1 MEELNLIITSSLV
14 SMGVGLY
21 IHVPFCRTRCH
32 FCAFYLQIHREDRAQ
47 AYLQSL
53 HREIRLHA
61 AQKTTASRPLGTVYM
76 GGGTPTTLTS
86 DQLSNVLAWVRTY
99 FGVEEDA
106 ELTLEA
112 HPDTVTGEELERLA
126 EAGFN
131 RISFGLESMDD
142 EELRR
147 IGRSPDARRIHVAV
161 QRAREAGFVN
171 FNLDL
176 IYGLPGQS
184 LDSWRST
191 LNQTIALD
199 PTHVSCYALTVEQ
212 KTRLRVDLVRGTA
225 NEPDPVLQ
233 NDMEDEAEDRL
244 ARAGFKRYEISNYCR
259 PGFAC
264 RHNLRYWTNGDYLGL
279 GPSAQ
284 SYLNG
289 RRFGNVEE
297 LAAYH
302 HALDSGR
309 LPILESEQLNPERER
324 REALVFGLRLTDGID
339 LRTLGAGPPPAD
351 MERALNHLIDRGLLE
366 AAAGRIRLTA
376 VGRRFADSVAVELL

>member
-1 MEELNLIITSSLV
+1 MILKISRV

-32 FCAFYLQIHREDRAQ
+32 FCAFYLQIHREDRAE

-53 HREIRLHA
+53 EREIHLHA
-61 AQKTTASRPLGTVYM
+61 ARNTTGSRPLGTVYL

-86 DQLSNVLAWVRTY
+86 EQLSNVLAWVRSY

-161 QRAREAGFVN
+161 QLAREAGFVN
-171 FNLDL
+171 LNLDL

-191 LNQTIALD
+191 LDQTIALD
-199 PTHVSCYALTVEQ
+199 PTHVSCYALTVEEG
-212 KTRLRVDLVRGTA
+212 TRLHVDLVRGTA

-233 NDMEDEAEDRL
+233 NAMEDEAEDRL
-244 ARAGFKRYEISNYCR
+244 ARGGYERYEISNYCR
-259 PGFAC
+259 PGFPC
-264 RHNLRYWTNGDYLGL
+264 RHNLRYWMNEDYLGL

-284 SYLNG
+284 SYVNG
-289 RRFGNVEE
+289 RRFGNVDD
-297 LAAYH
+297 LAVYH
-302 HALDSGR
+302 DALESGR
-309 LPILESEQLNPERER
+309 LPILQDEQLNSERQR

-339 LRTLGAGPPPAD
+339 LMTLGAGPHPAD
-351 MERALNHLIDRGLLE
+351 VERALTHLIDRGLVE
-366 AAAGRIRLTA
+366 EAAGRIRLTA

>member
-1 MEELNLIITSSLV
+1 MILKISRV

-32 FCAFYLQIHREDRAQ
+32 FCAFYLQIHREDRAE

-53 HREIRLHA
+53 EREIHLHA
-61 AQKTTASRPLGTVYM
+61 ARNTTGSRPLGTVYL

-86 DQLSNVLAWVRTY
+86 EQLSNVLAWVRSY

-161 QRAREAGFVN
+161 QLAREAGFVN
-171 FNLDL
+171 LNLDL

-191 LNQTIALD
+191 LDQTIALD
-199 PTHVSCYALTVEQ
+199 PTHVSCYALTVEEG
-212 KTRLRVDLVRGTA
+212 TRLHVDLVRGTA

-233 NDMEDEAEDRL
+233 NAMEDEAEDRL
-244 ARAGFKRYEISNYCR
+244 ARGGYERYEISNYCR
-259 PGFAC
+259 PGFPC
-264 RHNLRYWTNGDYLGL
+264 RHNLRYWMNEDYLGL

-284 SYLNG
+284 SYVNG
-289 RRFGNVEE
+289 RRFGNVDD
-297 LAAYH
+297 LAVYH
-302 HALDSGR
+302 DALESGR
-309 LPILESEQLNPERER
+309 LPILQDEQLNSERQR
-324 REALVFGLRLTDGID
+324 REALVFGLRLTDGMDIT
-339 LRTLGAGPPPAD
+339 TLGAGPRPAD
-351 MERALNHLIDRGLLE
+351 VERALTHLIDRGLVE
-366 AAAGRIRLTA
+366 EAAGRIRLTA